1 MVSNR
6 SCSSTMKLSH
16 ITSVRQSV
24 QRNIA
29 SSLPGIDERRVTEKA
44 LEDLELLKGDIVGVA
59 ALREDGWAIG
69 EPVNETRRQLG
80 RYLFPSKLVCL
91 F

>member
-1 MVSNR
+1 MYADSISAAPVKA
-6 SCSSTMKLSH
+6 MFPYH
-16 ITSVRQSV
+16 
-24 QRNIA
+24 A
-29 SSLPGIDERRVTEKA
+29 SE
-44 LEDLELLKGDIVGVA
+44 LEDLELLKGDIVGVT

-80 RYLFPSKLVCL
+80 RYLLPSNFVCL